1 MSKITKIA
9 ALEILDS
16 RGNWT
21 LETSIILDGQYSGT
35 ASVPSGASVGSYEK
49 KTVLAKTGVAAING
63 LLGPRLQKED
73 FNSQESLDNLLIS
86 FDASEDRSSLG
97 ANTMLSLSLAF
108 CKASAAKAGLPLYAY
123 INNSF
128 ESKKDL
134 KLPQPI
140 FNIVNGGRHARN
152 DLDFQEFI
160 IIPRGDGTWHS
171 CLEQAETV
179 FQTVGDFLENNG
191 FTTELGDEGGY
202 APHSLSY
209 EGVLNF
215 IMEACKKNGIEPGK
229 KLFLGLDVA
238 ASTLALGDL
247 YFLERANVKLDP
259 TKLLK
264 LYLDLAARYPIIYLE
279 DPFGQDNFSDFK
291 ILKNSTSGKV
301 EVVGD
306 DLIVTD
312 AKRLQRA
319 IDEDAISAVIVKP
332 NQIGTL
338 TETIKL
344 VDLAKKNHLAVVT
357 SHRSGE
363 TEDTFIADFAVGI
376 GSDYIKAGAPARGE
390 RVAKYN
396 RLLEIEKELNQ

>member
-1 MSKITKIA
+1 MSKIINIS

-21 LETSIILDGQYSGT
+21 LETTVELDGQYRGV

-49 KTVLAKTGVAAING
+49 KTVPAKTGVAAING
-63 LLGPRLQKED
+63 LLGPRLKMEE
-73 FNSQESLDNLLIS
+73 FETQEKMDNFLIS

-97 ANTMLSLSLAF
+97 ANTMLSVSLAF
-108 CKASAAKAGLPLYAY
+108 CQASAAKSGLPLYAY
-123 INNSF
+123 INKSF

-140 FNIVNGGRHARN
+140 FNIVNGGKHAHN

-160 IIPRGDGTWHS
+160 IIPRGSGTFRS
-171 CLEQAETV
+171 CLEQAELIFHTL
-179 FQTVGDFLENNG
+179 GSFLENNG

-202 APHSLSY
+202 APHNISY

-215 IMEACKKNGIEPGK
+215 IMEACKHNNIVPGEN
-229 KLFLGLDVA
+229 LFLGIDAA
-238 ASTLALGDL
+238 ASTLAMGDL
-247 YFLERANVKLDP
+247 YFLERAGVKLDP
-259 TKLLK
+259 TKLWK
-264 LYLDLAARYPIIYLE
+264 LYMDLISRYPIIYLE
-279 DPFGQDNFSDFK
+279 DPFGQDNFSEFK
-291 ILKNSTSGKV
+291 ILKKSVSGKV
-301 EVVGD
+301 AIVGD
-306 DLIVTD
+306 DLIATNMQ
-312 AKRLQRA
+312 RLKTA
-319 IDEDAISAVIVKP
+319 IDEESVSAVIVKP

-338 TETIKL
+338 TEAIKI
-344 VDLAKKNHLAVVT
+344 VDMAKKNNLAVVI

-363 TEDTFIADFAVGI
+363 TDDAFIADLSVGL

-396 RLLEIEKELNQ
+396 RLLKIEKELEL